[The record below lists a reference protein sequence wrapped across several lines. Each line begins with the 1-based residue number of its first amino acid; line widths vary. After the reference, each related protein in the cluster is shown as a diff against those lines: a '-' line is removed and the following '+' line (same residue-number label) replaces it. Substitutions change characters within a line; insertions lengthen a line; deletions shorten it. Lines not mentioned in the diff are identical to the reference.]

1 MQTLTFAAIY
11 FVTWWLCLF
20 IILPF
25 GVKTQ
30 QEDEDGTVLGTSE
43 SAPVRPMLVRKAL
56 ITTVVA
62 GVVVGLLYW
71 ANAQFGLNVEAV
83 SRWFE

>member
-1 MQTLTFAAIY
+1 
-11 FVTWWLCLF
+11 
-20 IILPF
+20 
-25 GVKTQ
+25 
-30 QEDEDGTVLGTSE
+30 
-43 SAPVRPMLVRKAL
+43 VRKAL